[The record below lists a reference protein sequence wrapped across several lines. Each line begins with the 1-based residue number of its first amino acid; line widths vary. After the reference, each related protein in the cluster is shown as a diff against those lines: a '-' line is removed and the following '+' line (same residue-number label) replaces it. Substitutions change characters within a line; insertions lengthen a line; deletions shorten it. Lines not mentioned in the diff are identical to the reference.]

1 MWPGKWCYQSKYRNN
16 GIVHW
21 LCSNLFW
28 QHHLQTGLENSFW
41 RRQYYTSHITLG
53 KRRWRTLDCQK
64 LLWPDNIKKKI
75 KLFKGHTNQITLC
88 KNCIITTLHFCIISR
103 NSTYLLQARK
113 GWLAIFLDF
122 LSTCRTYQIQYYSGS
137 FRILLSYCLVARDWK
152 STKGIQKSILSLWI
166 QVLLLKTSAEN
177 VPL

>member
-28 QHHLQTGLENSFW
+28 QYHLQTGLENSFW

-64 LLWPDNIKKKI
+64 LLWPDNINKKKI
-75 KLFKGHTNQITLC
+75 KLFKGHTDQITLC
-88 KNCIITTLHFCIISR
+88 KNCIITSVHFCLINRNLLTFSR
-103 NSTYLLQARK
+103 QEKADSRY
-113 GWLAIFLDF
+113 FLTFF
-122 LSTCRTYQIQYYSGS
+122 LHAEHIRSNITVGVLGSSLVIASWQETERAPRASKRASFPCEYKYY
-137 FRILLSYCLVARDWK
+137 F
-152 STKGIQKSILSLWI
+152 
-166 QVLLLKTSAEN
+166 
-177 VPL
+177 